1 MDVEAR
7 VRIPRG
13 PHTDARLRRDAR
25 GGDGGARQEL
35 AKVRFRGQ
43 IGKHVLI
50 LSLTAFDPSGH
61 SLDLPIGLSH
71 RPRDGSV
78 VSFDLH
84 PLLQQFLDEGVAPL
98 VDEAIK
104 DAARSAARQALR

>member
-1 MDVEAR
+1 
-7 VRIPRG
+7 
-13 PHTDARLRRDAR
+13 
-25 GGDGGARQEL
+25 
-35 AKVRFRGQ
+35 
-43 IGKHVLI
+43 
-50 LSLTAFDPSGH
+50 
-61 SLDLPIGLSH
+61 LPIGLSH